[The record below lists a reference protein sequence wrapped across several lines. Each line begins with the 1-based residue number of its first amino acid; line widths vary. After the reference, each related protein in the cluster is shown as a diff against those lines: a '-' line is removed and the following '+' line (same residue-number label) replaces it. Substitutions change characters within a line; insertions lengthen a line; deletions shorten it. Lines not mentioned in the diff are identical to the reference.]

1 MEEMLVP
8 GRVAAMACAASVLV
22 AYRAMSLPSAH
33 WWMLVQ
39 VGFIGCF
46 LDVVVPGSWW
56 SIGIR
61 RQCVVGL

>member
-33 WWMLVQ
+33 WWMSVYLVYL
-39 VGFIGCF
+39 VRAGSGACS
-46 LDVVVPGSWW
+46 LVVHWYP
-56 SIGIR
+56 
-61 RQCVVGL
+61 